1 MGRITGELKTVRVT
15 VPENTVVEQ
24 GKFYLLDGY
33 IGMAVSSVT
42 TGPGETKP
50 VILVIDPGV
59 SIETSQVNPADTMAV
74 GADLYWDEANKR
86 FTETATGNRYAAK
99 VCVAKDANNV
109 VEIKLVDQSPDT
121 MRQAAAQANSTAADV
136 ATLVADFNALLAKL
150 RAAGIMAS

>member
-15 VPENTVVEQ
+15 VPANTVVEQ

-33 IGMAVSSVT
+33 IGMAVQSVT

-50 VILVIDPGV
+50 VILVIDPSV

-74 GADLYWDEANKR
+74 GADLYWDEVNKR